1 MIAGIELGKEYV
13 QVCVKTDSMKDAE
26 SVTKV
31 AGTEH
36 YRIPTEANLEDKS
49 ELQECFRKLWKL
61 LAPYGNKD
69 SLEYLMFCLEENSE
83 KMREMLTDIVQIYNI
98 SVEKVRFLDKSE
110 AFCSYVFHQSAE
122 LLIHNA
128 LLIENHSGELSKFV
142 LHKRTRTLPVVTDV
156 RDISEKSLEDVFA
169 EHAISSV
176 FLVGDDYE
184 EDWMKQNLSLLK
196 TGKRVF
202 LGKNLFVK
210 GACYRGMDFKEQNE
224 TYLYLGDEKVC
235 CNIAIKAEQ
244 NGKVEYVPIVEGG
257 KNWYESH
264 VALEVLLLDEPELE
278 FAIIPINGKEKRTAM
293 IHLEEL
299 PNRPKKT
306 TRLRI
311 ELEFTDPYHAKL
323 TVKDL
328 GFGALFAQSDMAYEG
343 ELQWEQ

>member
-1 MIAGIELGKEYV
+1 MIAAIELGKEYV
-13 QVCVKTDSMKDAE
+13 QVCVKTDSMKDAQ
-26 SVTKV
+26 SVTKI

-36 YRIPTEANLEDKS
+36 YRMSTEANLENKE
-49 ELQECFRKLWKL
+49 ELQECFRKLWKM

-69 SLEYLMFCLEENSE
+69 SLEYLMFCLEDNSE
-83 KMREMLTDIVQIYNI
+83 KMREMLTDIVKIYNI
-98 SVEKVRFLDKSE
+98 SVKKVRFLDKSE
-110 AFCSYVFHQSAE
+110 CFCSYVLHQSGE
-122 LLIHNA
+122 LLTHNA
-128 LLIENHSGELSKFV
+128 LLIENNRDELSKFV

-196 TGKRVF
+196 MGKRVF

-224 TYLYLGDEKVC
+224 SYLYLGEEKVC

-244 NGKVEYVPIVEGG
+244 NGRIEYVPIVEGG
-257 KNWYESH
+257 KNWYESDAK
-264 VALEVLLLDEPELE
+264 VEVLLLDEPELE
-278 FAIIPINGKEKRTAM
+278 FAIIPINGKEKRTAV
-293 IHLEEL
+293 IHLEGL
-299 PNRPKKT
+299 PERPKKT
-306 TRLRI
+306 TKLRI
-311 ELEFTDPYHAKL
+311 ELEFVNPEHVKI
-323 TVKDL
+323 TVRDL
-328 GFGALFAQSDMAYEG
+328 GFGALFAQSDMVYEG